1 LFAWVKPLWIPK
13 HIGEDNIKT
22 AVWSDVDWIHSAQSG
37 NQWRA
42 IGNMVMNQWRAFGN
56 MVMNQWRAIGNM
68 AMNIQVPQL
77 AGNFFLCL
85 RKCLLAS

>member
-1 LFAWVKPLWIPK
+1 M
-13 HIGEDNIKT
+13 
-22 AVWSDVDWIHSAQSG
+22 DWIHSAQSG

-42 IGNMVMNQWRAFGN
+42 IGNMVMNQWRAIGNMVMNQWGAIGN

-68 AMNIQVPQL
+68 VMNIQVAQL

-85 RKCLLAS
+85 RKCLLDS